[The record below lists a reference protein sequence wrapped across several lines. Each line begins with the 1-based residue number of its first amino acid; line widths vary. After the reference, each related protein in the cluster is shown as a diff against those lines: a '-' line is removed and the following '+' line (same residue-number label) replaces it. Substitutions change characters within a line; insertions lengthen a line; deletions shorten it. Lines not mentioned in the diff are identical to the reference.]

1 MMSIGANPFIL
12 FMPSH
17 LVTVAISVFLFIYI
31 PLRINKN
38 AKADW
43 VGYFCKILGILLI
56 GNELGWVIYKF
67 NMVGGGWAEYM
78 PLELCTINA
87 YLLGLLLIFRPA
99 YAVFEVVYFFSMA
112 GTVQGIITP
121 RLFAAFPHYLFWEYF
136 ITHTGIVLGA
146 LVLIF
151 RYNWKVTWLSLWRAF
166 LWLQVIAFF
175 NLVFDFTFEVNY
187 MFMRNLPRVPSVI
200 DYFGQW
206 PWYIFACEAFGLAS
220 FIFYLLP
227 FLLINYRN
235 TSKEIPK

>member
-1 MMSIGANPFIL
+1 MKEKICKCELVRNRMSD
-12 FMPSH
+12 
-17 LVTVAISVFLFIYI
+17 VVYDFL
-31 PLRINKN
+31 
-38 AKADW
+38 
-43 VGYFCKILGILLI
+43 
-56 GNELGWVIYKF
+56 
-67 NMVGGGWAEYM
+67 
-78 PLELCTINA
+78 TT
-87 YLLGLLLIFRPA
+87 A
-99 YAVFEVVYFFSMA
+99 YAVFEVVYFFSLA

-206 PWYIFACEAFGLAS
+206 PWYIFACEVFGLAS
-220 FIFYLLP
+220 FIFYLVP
-227 FLLINYRN
+227 FLVSFFTYGTNSLIISSLDKILLFLKISFSISANIYG
-235 TSKEIPK
+235 EW